1 MKNNN
6 IIKMSYTSHIKKKKK
21 KKKKKGGQKN
31 IIWVFTFKY
40 GPKSS

>member
-6 IIKMSYTSHIKKKKK
+6 IIKMSYTSHIKKKKE
-21 KKKKKGGQKN
+21 KKGGQKN

>member
-21 KKKKKGGQKN
+21 KKKKKKEDKK
-31 IIWVFTFKY
+31 I
-40 GPKSS
+40 